1 MSKMGNY
8 YHELEELNNW
18 KEGDNPS
25 PVPCKKCKGKG
36 LRWKRQR
43 SMGRSGSSRAIA
55 TIRKQVNCNK
65 CKGTGYGE

>member
-55 TIRKQVNCNK
+55 LFETASKVSYNSVR
-65 CKGTGYGE
+65 